1 MKRLIL
7 PVLLAAGLLLS
18 VDGYAQTAVKVDKNF
33 SIQLTDELSQ
43 QKFVQ
48 LDISDLQFKSEADAQ
63 KFFKSIA
70 NNLCEFKV
78 DYAAKTAVMML
89 YPDRLGKFTW
99 TLDDWNK
106 YVGDMSARC
115 SATYNS
121 FLNQ

>member
-33 SIQLTDELSQ
+33 SIQLTDELLQ

-63 KFFKSIA
+63 KF
-70 NNLCEFKV
+70 
-78 DYAAKTAVMML
+78 
-89 YPDRLGKFTW
+89 
-99 TLDDWNK
+99 
-106 YVGDMSARC
+106 
-115 SATYNS
+115 
-121 FLNQ
+121 LNQSLTTFVNSKLIMLLKLQL